1 VGVLVLVVL
10 MGCTGDGDQDTAA
23 PSPPASEP
31 AESEAPSPSPSP
43 SPSRSPR
50 PTPSPTPTLPAR
62 FSQDSDGN
70 VIPDFLETEL
80 GYDPLVDDCALEGC
94 PEVAALPGTPVTTQ
108 QNTLLVLDSS
118 GSMAGDDGTGRTKI
132 EAARDALERYVT
144 ATPASFAVGLT
155 VFGHHGDNTDAGRPE
170 SCAGIDTFAPLGQ
183 LNADNVTPILA
194 QLQPTGWTP
203 IAGALDRAGQ
213 EFAGREGQA
222 NRVILITDGLETCD
236 GDPVAAARRLAES
249 GVAIRVDVVGFDIA
263 NTTEEAALRQIAEA
277 SGGTYTTADTGD
289 QLRSYFQELIERQ
302 GQLFSAI
309 VCVQGDTVRAG
320 NCVRTLAQDAR
331 EWLRDHR
338 NGNREQADAVSDLMD
353 RVFDFN
359 QRRQEEFR
367 SLRTEQVDRL
377 REELRAAAE
386 RYRERYGEEVA
397 ALSPTCLDGPLGGPD
412 APPPV
417 A

>member
-1 VGVLVLVVL
+1 MVLVLVVV
-10 MGCTGDGDQDTAA
+10 GCTGDGDQDTAA
-23 PSPPASEP
+23 PSPPASEVI
-31 AESEAPSPSPSP
+31 ESEAPTPAP

-50 PTPSPTPTLPAR
+50 PVPSPTPALPAR

-80 GYDPLVDDCALEGC
+80 GYDPLIDDCALEGC
-94 PEVAALPGTPVTTQ
+94 PEVAGLPGTPVTTQ

-155 VFGHHGDNTDAGRPE
+155 VFGHRGDNTDAGRPE

-183 LNADNVTPILA
+183 LNADNVTPTLA
-194 QLQPTGWTP
+194 QLQPAGWTP

-277 SGGTYTTADTGD
+277 SGGTYTTASTGD
-289 QLRSYFQELIERQ
+289 QLRSYFQELIARQ
-302 GQLFSAI
+302 GELFSAI
-309 VCVQGDTVRAG
+309 VCIQGNTARTG
-320 NCVRTLAQDAR
+320 NCVRSQAVDAQL
-331 EWLRDHR
+331 WLQEYRDE
-338 NGNREQADAVSDLMD
+338 NRDERQAVSDLTD
-353 RVFDFN
+353 RIMAFN
-359 QRRQEEFR
+359 LQRQDDLLALR
-367 SLRTEQVDRL
+367 SEQVDVL
-377 REELRAAAE
+377 REELRQAEE
-386 RYRERYGEEVA
+386 RYRQRYGEGVA
-397 ALSPTCLDGPLGGPD
+397 LLQPPCVPGGGP
-412 APPPV
+412 APV
-417 A
+417 GRTV